1 MTPTLVVLLLP
12 AAAALAL
19 PSVPTDE
26 FLSRVSPVTLAYI
39 GDAVFEL
46 AARERL
52 CWPPAKIDALSSQVT
67 ARVCAEGQHA
77 VMQRVRSEFGLTE
90 EELEW
95 LRRGR
100 NASSRGPRR
109 LDPKVYRE
117 SSAMETLIGYLY
129 TVDRARLDALLEFC
143 FETPLPEEDDGDSTS
158 GGGGAESSN

>member
-1 MTPTLVVLLLP
+1 MRPTLRCVALLLP
-12 AAAALAL
+12 CASGLAL
-19 PSVPTDE
+19 PNVPTDE

-52 CWPPAKIDALSSQVT
+52 CWPPAKIDVLSSEVT

-77 VMQRVRSEFGLTE
+77 VMQRVRAEFGLTD

-129 TVDRARLDALLEFC
+129 TVDRARLDALLDFC
-143 FETPLPEEDDGDSTS
+143 FETPLPDESDD
-158 GGGGAESSN
+158 SSSAGK